1 MEQTF
6 VTERE
11 FNISNQRIAD
21 ENHRQNERINMLE
34 ANYAIVQQLAVQ
46 MERLAT
52 NMETMAKEL
61 TRQGTKLNELE
72 MKPSKRWDLIVTSLI
87 TGVVGAI
94 VGMAMKGW
102 IV

>member
-34 ANYAIVQQLAVQ
+34 TNYTIVQQLAVQ

>member
-11 FNISNQRIAD
+11 FDLSNQRIAD

-34 ANYAIVQQLAVQ
+34 TNYTIVQQLAVQ

>member
-21 ENHRQNERINMLE
+21 ENQRQNERINMLE
-34 ANYAIVQQLAVQ
+34 ANYAVVQQLAVQ